1 MEVVYLNELTGK
13 RALVTGSKSGIGFAI
28 AKRLAEA
35 GAELVLHARGNSS
48 EVVKAQ
54 TSLAKLATADISTV
68 FGDFSDQNSCRSIF
82 ETIKKE
88 NKPIDIL
95 INNAAVQPVCAV
107 ADMEPSEISQMLE
120 TNLQVPIMMTRYFA
134 EYSEKGGSI
143 LNICSIEGL
152 TPALN
157 HSHYAASKAGLI
169 HFTKAAALELGSKNI
184 RVNSICPGLTDR
196 QNLKI
201 DWPKGVKN
209 WLDNVPLQ
217 RLGTG
222 EDIANAAL
230 FLVSD
235 ASSFITGANLTV
247 DGGMECVPG
256 W

>member
-1 MEVVYLNELTGK
+1 M
-13 RALVTGSKSGIGFAI
+13 
-28 AKRLAEA
+28 
-35 GAELVLHARGNSS
+35 
-48 EVVKAQ
+48 
-54 TSLAKLATADISTV
+54 
-68 FGDFSDQNSCRSIF
+68 
-82 ETIKKE
+82 
-88 NKPIDIL
+88 

-157 HSHYAASKAGLI
+157 HSHYVASKAGLI
-169 HFTKAAALELGSKNI
+169 HFTKASALELGSKNI

-196 QNLKI
+196 RDLDK
-201 DWPKGVKN
+201 DWPQGVKS
-209 WLDNVPLQ
+209 WLENVPLK

-222 EDIANAAL
+222 DDIANAAL

-235 ASSFITGANLTV
+235 AASFITGTNLIV
-247 DGGMECVPG
+247 DGGMECVPS